1 MLEHERAYL
10 PIIQN
15 PLVEPTEEDDQ
26 DNTSPPKRQRSD
38 SSSDIEHGHHHH
50 QQSAPSGP
58 RPVGSF
64 PPHRQPTTSNA
75 SSESLSFRRFTKA
88 TDIELFYDLFFV
100 ANLTVFTYVHEVNDG
115 DSLKQY
121 VGFFA
126 ILWFTWY
133 QVSLYD
139 VRFYMDSVFER
150 FRKAVQF
157 LVMIGFA
164 ICGPE
169 FNPGDEEGESLG
181 YFVSII
187 RPPSERLLD
196 AKDLWKKNA
205 NRLNSK
211 LSP

>member
-15 PLVEPTEEDDQ
+15 PLVEPTEDYHDH
-26 DNTSPPKRQRSD
+26 TPPAKRQRSD
-38 SSSDIEHGHHHH
+38 SNSDVENGHTHHH
-50 QQSAPSGP
+50 QQSTPSGP

-64 PPHRQPTTSNA
+64 PPRRQLTTSNA
-75 SSESLSFRRFTKA
+75 SSEFLSFRRFTKA

-157 LVMIGFA
+157 LVMIGLA

-181 YFVSII
+181 YFVSIVVF
-187 RPPSERLLD
+187 
-196 AKDLWKKNA
+196 
-205 NRLNSK
+205 
-211 LSP
+211 LSGRAS